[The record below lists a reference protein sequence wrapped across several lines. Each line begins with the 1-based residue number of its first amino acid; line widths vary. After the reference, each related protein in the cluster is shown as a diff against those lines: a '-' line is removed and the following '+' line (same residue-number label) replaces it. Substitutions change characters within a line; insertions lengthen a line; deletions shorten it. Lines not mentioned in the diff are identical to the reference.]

1 MIKIE
6 KCSILKVLLLEIDVY
21 LQSWLLNIQHLVAKS
36 HAPGGNNP
44 IRSLRSIHD
53 CKGKHLISLNPYTP
67 VVPKKPAYF
76 RDIPITTK
84 SFKSRLKE
92 RFYCKLKTNPSNIM
106 WNQVNLKNNQR
117 IRQCLSRGTLGMK
130 GLKRVSG
137 QGPVIWG
144 MTEKWKRDPVIWW
157 TIEKGKSS
165 PVIWGMTEKWKHDS
179 VIWAMTE
186 KWKRGPVI
194 WGMTEKWKQDPVI
207 WAMTEKWGCGPVIW
221 WMTEKWRQSEIC
233 GMPENWRHGPF
244 ICRMTE
250 KLRQGLSCH
259 LGNNWEIRGVDNKLS
274 LNVPC
279 VNGTCLPLQDSL

>member
-1 MIKIE
+1 M
-6 KCSILKVLLLEIDVY
+6 LLLEIDVY

-53 CKGKHLISLNPYTP
+53 CKGKHSISLNPYTP
-67 VVPKKPAYF
+67 VVPKTPAYF
-76 RDIPITTK
+76 SDIPLTTK
-84 SFKSRLKE
+84 SFKSWLKE
-92 RFYCKLKTNPSNIM
+92 RCYCKLKTNPSNII

-130 GLKRVSG
+130 GLKRVNG
-137 QGPVIWG
+137 HGPVIWG
-144 MTEKWKRDPVIWW
+144 MTEKWKR
-157 TIEKGKSS
+157 
-165 PVIWGMTEKWKHDS
+165 
-179 VIWAMTE
+179 
-186 KWKRGPVI
+186 
-194 WGMTEKWKQDPVI
+194 DPVI

-259 LGNNWEIRGVDNKLS
+259 LGNNWEIRRVDNKLS

-279 VNGTCLPLQDSL
+279 VNGTYLPLQDSL